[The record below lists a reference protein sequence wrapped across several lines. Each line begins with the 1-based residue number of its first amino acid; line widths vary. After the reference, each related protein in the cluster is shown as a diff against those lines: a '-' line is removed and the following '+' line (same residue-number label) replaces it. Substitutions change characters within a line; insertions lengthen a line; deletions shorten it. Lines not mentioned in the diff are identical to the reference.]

1 MRARIRHV
9 IKLIVGRL
17 RRQPQDFQI
26 PLVGRRQ
33 QAGNLLHRRLNRQIV
48 VPHAKSSTRAA
59 WRGGGGVVGADWRQ
73 GRGMDALRRI
83 AARWS
88 WLPEC
93 ESGTHNESRLAALP
107 AVW

>member
-1 MRARIRHV
+1 M
-9 IKLIVGRL
+9 L
-17 RRQPQDFQI
+17 RRHPHGFDVA
-26 PLVGRRQ
+26 LVGRRQ

-48 VPHAKSSTRAA
+48 VPHAKPSARED

-73 GRGMDALRRI
+73 GRGNGRL
-83 AARWS
+83 AASAAKWS